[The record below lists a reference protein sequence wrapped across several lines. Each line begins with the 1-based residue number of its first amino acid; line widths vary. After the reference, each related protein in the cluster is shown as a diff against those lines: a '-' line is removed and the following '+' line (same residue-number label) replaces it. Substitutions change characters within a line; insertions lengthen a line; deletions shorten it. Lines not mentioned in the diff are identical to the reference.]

1 MSSSAGVALFGP
13 PRCVVCRT
21 RADWLCRSCRA
32 EARAPQEPISI
43 PHVVQGLAPWAY
55 EGGPRSLILA
65 LKVRGLRGA
74 AGPLIEAM
82 LRSAR
87 SARWDAD
94 TVSWVPA
101 RRKDKVARGF
111 DHAEV
116 LARGVAE
123 GLGLPAAPLLR
134 RRGHQ
139 LDQVGLDRKH
149 RLTNLAQAFETMAP
163 VSGAVLLVDDLVT
176 TGATAAC
183 CADALTAAGVQRVDL
198 LAACRR

>member
-1 MSSSAGVALFGP
+1 MFGP

-21 RADWLCRSCRA
+21 RADWLCLSCRA
-32 EARAPQEPISI
+32 EAGPPQEAMVIKG
-43 PHVVQGLAPWAY
+43 VERGLAPWAY

-65 LKVRGLRGA
+65 MKVRGLRGA

-87 SARWDAD
+87 SGRLDAD
-94 TVSWVPA
+94 TVTWVPA
-101 RRKDKVARGF
+101 RRKDKAARGF
-111 DHAEV
+111 DHAEL

-123 GLGLPAAPLLR
+123 GLGLPATPLLG

-139 LDQVGLDRKH
+139 LDQVGLDREH
-149 RLTNLAQAFETMAP
+149 RLTNLAKAFEAADP
-163 VSGAVLLVDDLVT
+163 VSGTVLLVDDLVT

-183 CADALTAAGVQRVDL
+183 CAGALSAAGAERIDL